1 MRQRVRAIWSGVP
14 KPHTLFINSPPN
26 TERRFRHISGWL
38 FCVISLLCFAGCN
51 APDKPSLPPK
61 PHVSASAPHK
71 TSPPE
76 KSGEAKLA
84 ILLDDLGSDRR
95 AAEQIFALPY
105 PITISVLPE
114 HTQSVEIAE
123 EARRRGYEVM
133 LHLPMQSVG
142 KEQPERQELQPGMP
156 AANVASLV
164 AQFLG
169 EVPGVKGVNNH
180 QGSQATADMA
190 LMSELMPVLRQH
202 DLFYVDSRTT
212 AATVAYDAARKEDVP
227 AAFRNVPFLDD
238 VDNVAAIEKQIALA
252 LRGAREKGEAIAIG
266 HPHPA
271 TLQALRV
278 MLPRAKAQG
287 VKLVFVSEL
296 VH

>member
-1 MRQRVRAIWSGVP
+1 V
-14 KPHTLFINSPPN
+14 
-26 TERRFRHISGWL
+26 
-38 FCVISLLCFAGCN
+38 CFAGCKS
-51 APDKPSLPPK
+51 PDKPSASAK
-61 PHVSASAPHK
+61 PHVSTSAPGK
-71 TSPPE
+71 AFPQR

-84 ILLDDLGSDRR
+84 ILLDDLGSDR
-95 AAEQIFALPY
+95 AVAEQIFALHF

-114 HTQSVEIAE
+114 HAQSVEIAE
-123 EARRRGYEVM
+123 EAQRRGYEVM

-142 KEQPERQELQPGMP
+142 KNQPESKELQPGMP
-156 AANVASLV
+156 AANVASLLE
-164 AQFLG
+164 QFLG

-180 QGSQATADMA
+180 QGSQATADAA

-202 DLFYVDSRTT
+202 NLFYVDSRTT
-212 AATVAYDAARKEDVP
+212 VATVAYDAARKEGVL

-238 VDNVAAIEKQIALA
+238 VENVAAIEKQIALA
-252 LRGAREKGEAIAIG
+252 IRGSREKGEAIAIG

-278 MLPRAKAQG
+278 MLPKAKAQG
-287 VKLVFVSEL
+287 VKLVFVSEI